1 MSSLHRLTTALAAL
15 SILGFVL
22 GSAQAA
28 TSSVVKVQ
36 LDNTGKVETLKLDR
50 TSVPAGKVRFEVTNA
65 SMDDTHEMIVVKTP
79 LTPDKFPANKDGSK
93 VDEKSF
99 KGAKEVSDIKS
110 GGTGTLDMNLTAGHY
125 VLFCNTKNHFK
136 GGMYAELTV
145 TP

>member
-1 MSSLHRLTTALAAL
+1 MEHAYVFFPSPDYGSRRTFDPRLRTW
-15 SILGFVL
+15 LGP
-22 GSAQAA
+22 GRHPIGGQ
-28 TSSVVKVQ
+28 VQ

-79 LTPDKFPANKDGSK
+79 LTPDKFPTNKDGSK

-110 GGTGTLDMNLTAGHY
+110 GGTGTLDMISRQGTTCCSATSRITSRTG
-125 VLFCNTKNHFK
+125 CTRS
-136 GGMYAELTV
+136 
-145 TP
+145 